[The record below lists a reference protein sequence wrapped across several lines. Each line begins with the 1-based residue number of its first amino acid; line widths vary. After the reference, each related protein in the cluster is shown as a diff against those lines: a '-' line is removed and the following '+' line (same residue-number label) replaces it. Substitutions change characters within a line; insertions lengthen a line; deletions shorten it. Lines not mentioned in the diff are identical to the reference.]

1 MSVLQTIRDQS
12 LANSLAFW
20 RLLLIAPI
28 ALTPLSCKIED
39 GSFRVRKRG
48 LFGIL
53 KQADMDEDGTRTIEA
68 EWMSASVVET
78 RYSEDVGESD
88 SSRRKKR
95 RKEKVILY
103 FHGGAFCTMSAQTH
117 RSLTYKLIVN
127 YRLAPEVR
135 FPGAL
140 YDAVQ
145 SFLHLLDPERLNFG
159 PENILVMGDSA
170 GAGLCLAMMLYLRD
184 HGLPQPEGAVLLSPW
199 VDLTFSYPSWNDA
212 SLYDYLPSNP
222 KELRFMNPASL
233 YLHPDHL
240 PSLLR
245 HPYVSPIFADN
256 FEHLPPILIQSGG
269 CESLRDEIKALTS
282 KMSASKTTL
291 VYHEV
296 YEDMVHVFQAFP
308 FSRSCEAIES
318 IGWWI
323 KAGMP
328 LISESWKRLNR
339 HGSFSQYQVESK
351 VIPLLYGRRYRSIP
365 G

>member
-78 RYSEDVGESD
+78 RYSEDV
-88 SSRRKKR
+88 
-95 RKEKVILY
+95 V
-103 FHGGAFCTMSAQTH
+103 
-117 RSLTYKLIVN
+117 VN